1 VGCSQALSTLAAA
14 SPLEA
19 MLAVDDFDKEEL

>member
-14 SPLEA
+14 SPLEPMQA
-19 MLAVDDFDKEEL
+19 EDDFDKEEL